1 MNETGLSE
9 TAMLASLRDI
19 RLPAEAPGG
28 PVADIAVAVG
38 LAVMAALVVVVL
50 LRLLSTGRDA
60 AAAEHPHSGMTAG
73 SDWTDA
79 RRRVA
84 LLHLLRVRDPERY
97 SAIAGDLYRRD
108 GGPELKV
115 LEAEVERCV

>member
-19 RLPAEAPGG
+19 RLPAEAAGG

-38 LAVMAALVVVVL
+38 LAVMAALVVVAL

-60 AAAEHPHSGMTAG
+60 AAEHPHGGMTAG
-73 SDWTDA
+73 SDWSDA

-97 SAIAGDLYRRD
+97 SAIAGDLYRRG
-108 GGPELKV
+108 GGPDLKV